1 MMYMAMMMAAAA
13 SEMHNGKRIYSKGSC
28 TDLGDYR
35 KNNTQR
41 YIKHDVKIERI
52 FKIKGKEIKAYSKKD
67 ALKRYEHKYGK
78 K

>member
-1 MMYMAMMMAAAA
+1 MMCMAMLMAAAA
-13 SEMHNGKRIYSKGSC
+13 AETHNRKRIYSKDSY

-35 KNNTQR
+35 KSNTQR
-41 YIKHDVKIERI
+41 CIKHDARIERV

-67 ALKRYEHKYGK
+67 ALKKYEHKYGK